1 MANKIPVSVL
11 LADFRRMLSERWA
24 YGAETK
30 TGQVDCSGAFV
41 WSYQQHGHSIY
52 HGSNRMARVE
62 VEALIPINVAN
73 IVPGIAAFKHRKPDD
88 PKYDLKAPYKPGGEY
103 YNGDLCDYYH
113 VGLVDED
120 TSRVLNAQ
128 STATG
133 FVASPISQNWT
144 HVAYLKQVDYGSE
157 ATGPVEVTSS
167 ATAVTVATS
176 GQTVNLRKTASKSAA
191 LVERIPIGS
200 TVTLRGPECDGWYPV
215 RWGKREGW
223 VMAQYLD
230 VGQISATVPDTE
242 ASSSSWAVTFFGL
255 TREQAV
261 GLQSEITAFPSKI
274 EECNG

>member
-1 MANKIPVSVL
+1 MSKIPVASL
-11 LADFRRMLSERWA
+11 IADFRRMLAEHWA

-41 WSYQQHGHSIY
+41 WSYQQHGHNLY

-62 VEALIPINVAN
+62 AEELIPIGEAIV
-73 IVPGIAAFKHRKPDD
+73 VPGMAAFKRREPGASGYAL
-88 PKYDLKAPYKPGGEY
+88 PSSYKQGGAH
-103 YNGDLCDYYH
+103 YNGDLGDYYH

-128 STATG
+128 STSTG
-133 FVASPISQNWT
+133 FVASSISQNWT
-144 HVAYLKQVDYGSE
+144 HVAFLKQVDYVGE
-157 ATGPVEVTSS
+157 ATDPVDATSS
-167 ATAVTVATS
+167 ATAVIVAAS
-176 GQTVNLRKTASKSAA
+176 GKTVNLRKTASKSAS
-191 LVERIPIGS
+191 LVERVPIGQ

-223 VMAQYLD
+223 VMAEFLD
-230 VGQISATVPDTE
+230 VGQNSEAVPDTE
-242 ASSSSWAVTFFGL
+242 PSISSWAVTFFGL

-261 GLQSEITAFPSKI
+261 GLQSEIGEYRSKV

>member
-1 MANKIPVSVL
+1 MSKISVASL
-11 LADFRRMLSERWA
+11 IADFRRMLAERWA
-24 YGAETK
+24 YGEKTK

-41 WSYQQHGHSIY
+41 WSYQQHGRSIY

-62 VEALIPINVAN
+62 VEELIPIGQATV
-73 IVPGIAAFKHRKPDD
+73 VPGMAAFKRRAPGA
-88 PKYDLKAPYKPGGEY
+88 PGYDLPSSYKQGGDH
-103 YNGDLCDYYH
+103 YNGDLGDYYH

-128 STATG
+128 STSTG

-144 HVAYLKQVDYGSE
+144 HVAHLKQVDYGSE
-157 ATGPVEVTSS
+157 ATDPVEVTSS
-167 ATAVTVATS
+167 ATAVIVATS

-191 LVERIPIGS
+191 LVERIPIGQ
-200 TVTLRGPECDGWYPV
+200 TVNLRGPECDGWYPI

-223 VMAQYLD
+223 VMAEFID
-230 VGQISATVPDTE
+230 VSKSAATVPDTE
-242 ASSSSWAVTFFGL
+242 PGSSSWAVTFFGL
-255 TREQAV
+255 THEQAV